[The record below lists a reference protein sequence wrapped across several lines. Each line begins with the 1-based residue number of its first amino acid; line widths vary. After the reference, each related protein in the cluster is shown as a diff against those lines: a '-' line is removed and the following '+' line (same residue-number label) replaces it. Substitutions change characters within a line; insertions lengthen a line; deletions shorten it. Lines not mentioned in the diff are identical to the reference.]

1 VRAAE
6 VIIQR
11 IAITLISN
19 SILYRSKAEYLIKVA
34 KKTAGPMTAKC
45 FLFTKAPDLKLA
57 DAIHG
62 GVGPVVRLP
71 KMLTMDSLRA
81 LHFLMISL
89 HTNLLSGSARLGAL
103 PW

>member
-1 VRAAE
+1 MIV
-6 VIIQR
+6 QR
-11 IAITLISN
+11 IAVTLNSN
-19 SILYRSKAEYLIKVA
+19 SILHRCDVEYLIKVA
-34 KKTAGPMTAKC
+34 ENTADATTAKRL
-45 FLFTKAPDLKLA
+45 LFPKTPNLKLA
-57 DAIHG
+57 YAIHG
-62 GVGPVVRLP
+62 SNGPVVRLP

>member
-1 VRAAE
+1 M
-6 VIIQR
+6 IIQR

-34 KKTAGPMTAKC
+34 ENTADATTAKR
-45 FLFTKAPDLKLA
+45 LLLTKPPNLKLT
-57 DAIHG
+57 DAIHSG
-62 GVGPVVRLP
+62 AGPVVRLP
-71 KMLTMDSLRA
+71 KMLTMHSLRA